1 MIEIELV
8 ELEIIS
14 ILKGNAEVITTHPEI
29 TKSDLKKAA
38 LDTLK
43 GLATVESYQGNITE
57 ILTEN
62 IIQFPAALVIYG
74 GAKDDNEKGREGA
87 RGKVIVSFSVF
98 VIGQNLMGSPEASLD
113 VRKMLTAVRT
123 ILNGF
128 IYDDE
133 GKERTLLWMAE
144 SLEMISNTGT
154 CAFEQTYQYID
165 WLIT

>member
-1 MIEIELV
+1 MIDIELI
-8 ELEIIS
+8 EQEIIS
-14 ILKGNAEVITTHPEI
+14 ILKGKAEVISTHPEI

-57 ILTEN
+57 ILTDN
-62 IIQFPAALVIYG
+62 IIPFPAALVIYG
-74 GAKDDNEKGREGA
+74 GAKDENLKAREGA
-87 RGKVIVSFSVF
+87 RGKVIVSFNVF
-98 VIGQNLMGSPEASLD
+98 VVGQNLIGRSEASLD

-123 ILNGF
+123 VLNGF
-128 IYDDE
+128 IYNDE

>member
-1 MIEIELV
+1 MIDIELI
-8 ELEIIS
+8 EQEIIS
-14 ILKGNAEVITTHPEI
+14 ILKGNPEVITRHTEI
-29 TKSDLKKAA
+29 TKSELKKAA

-57 ILTEN
+57 ILTGN
-62 IIQFPAALVIYG
+62 IISFPAALVIYG
-74 GAKDDNEKGREGA
+74 GARDENEKGKEGA
-87 RGKVIVSFSVF
+87 RGKVIISFSVF
-98 VIGQNLMGSPEASLD
+98 VVGQNLMGNPEASLD

-128 IYDDE
+128 IYNDE

-144 SLEMISNTGT
+144 SLEMISNTGI

-165 WLIT
+165 WLTT